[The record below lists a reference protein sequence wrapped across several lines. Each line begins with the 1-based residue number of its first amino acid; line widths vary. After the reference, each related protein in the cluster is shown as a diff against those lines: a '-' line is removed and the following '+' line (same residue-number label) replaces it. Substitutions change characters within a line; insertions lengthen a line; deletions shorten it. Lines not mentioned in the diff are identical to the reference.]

1 MEHHSTPTRK
11 RASASHAEQVVEH
24 ALAPAA
30 HRNQQLFSDHY
41 LNVTVPARPE
51 WPALMAEAEPVLRD
65 LQHLFAAYTPGD
77 KEAQTE
83 EDWIR
88 PVLRRLGHTFEVQ
101 PSLETPDGTRTPDY
115 VFYRSQAALVK
126 NKGHKLNE
134 TLLHSHAVAVG
145 DATYWDRPLD
155 ISLTRA
161 GGDPFT
167 NKNPSYQIAFYMQHS
182 GLAWGMLT
190 NGRRWRLYHK
200 ETAHKL
206 DRFYEVD
213 LPALLLAGDVQRFLY
228 FYAFFRRQAFEPG
241 ALGLEEIR
249 TASVDYARGV
259 GNSLKAQVSEALR
272 HVAQGFLDYRPN
284 HLQPDAET
292 LPAIYENALIVLYRL
307 LFLLYAEARALLPIQ
322 ENTDYRKNYSLDGLK
337 KRVQENVVTR
347 MLLLPTSGLL
357 WPQVH
362 TLFTIIDEGSPPLS
376 VATFHGSLF
385 DPERHPFLEQHG
397 VGDFHL
403 QQAIEKLARVDGQFV
418 DYRDLAERHLGTIYE
433 GLLEFH
439 LEPLGTPEDGW
450 TIDLRT
456 ASGRRKASGSY
467 YTPEY
472 IVKYMVEETLGQTLR
487 KAVAGVSSEQ
497 EKIQAVLNLK
507 VLDPAMG
514 SGHFLVEATEY
525 IARFLVEQVAQPA
538 QETRDE
544 TDLAYWKRRVVQSC
558 IYGVDLNP
566 LAVDLAKLS
575 LWLATAAKDRPLSFL
590 DHHLRC
596 GNSLIGAWLTD
607 LRPGT
612 TTIKKAPWKRVSA
625 PSGPEAAQ
633 PALFDE

>member
-41 LNVTVPARPE
+41 LNVNVPAHPE
-51 WPALMAEAEPVLRD
+51 WSALMAEAEPVLRD

-83 EDWIR
+83 DDWIK

-101 PSLETPDGTRTPDY
+101 PSLETPDGMKTPDY
-115 VFYRSQAALVK
+115 VFYHDQAALVE
-126 NKGHKLNE
+126 NKGQKLNE
-134 TLLHSHAVAVG
+134 GRLHSCAIAVG

-167 NKNPSYQIAFYMQHS
+167 NKNPSYQIAFYIQHS
-182 GLAWGMLT
+182 GLAWGVLT

-213 LPALLLAGDVQRFLY
+213 LPALLLADDVQRFLY

-241 ALGLEEIR
+241 VLGLEEVR

-259 GNSLKAQVSEALR
+259 GNSLKAQVYEALR

-292 LPAIYENALIVLYRL
+292 LPTIYENALIVLSRL

-322 ENTDYRKNYSLDGLK
+322 ENAYYRKNYSLDGLK
-337 KRVQENVVTR
+337 KRVQKNVVTR

-357 WPQVH
+357 WAHVYA
-362 TLFTIIDEGSPPLS
+362 LFTIIDEGSPPLS
-376 VATFHGSLF
+376 VATFDGGLF
-385 DPERHPFLEQHG
+385 DPERHPFLERHA

-403 QQAIEKLARVDGQFV
+403 QLAIEKLTRVDGQFV

-439 LEPLGTPEDGW
+439 LEPLSTPEDGW

-456 ASGRRKASGSY
+456 ASGQRKASGSY
-467 YTPEY
+467 YTPDY
-472 IVKYMVEETLGQTLR
+472 IVKYMVEE
-487 KAVAGVSSEQ
+487 
-497 EKIQAVLNLK
+497 
-507 VLDPAMG
+507 
-514 SGHFLVEATEY
+514 
-525 IARFLVEQVAQPA
+525 
-538 QETRDE
+538 
-544 TDLAYWKRRVVQSC
+544 
-558 IYGVDLNP
+558 
-566 LAVDLAKLS
+566 
-575 LWLATAAKDRPLSFL
+575 
-590 DHHLRC
+590 
-596 GNSLIGAWLTD
+596 
-607 LRPGT
+607 
-612 TTIKKAPWKRVSA
+612 
-625 PSGPEAAQ
+625 
-633 PALFDE
+633 